1 MANGVRRWLPP
12 MLIIAA
18 FAASVGV
25 FLRLPPSVALRLD
38 GVLPFAVSDE
48 GRAMTRG
55 GVFLVPAAM
64 LLIWI
69 AFRAAP
75 TAAGQRL
82 GRRMFSRAPDAVTDP
97 AHFERFGSTYDTI
110 VLGVVGLMAGLHA
123 AMLFALLGYAAIAP
137 RLIPVALG
145 VALVVMG
152 NVMPRLRPNW
162 VAGLRTPRMLESPE
176 LWRGAHRTFGTAF
189 VLSGLLTIG
198 VGLIAPEYGL
208 VTGVGAVLVSC
219 IVGFVASTRVPAAPP
234 VA

>member
-12 MLIIAA
+12 VLIVAAIAA
-18 FAASVGV
+18 SIGVYLRVPVSV
-25 FLRLPPSVALRLD
+25 PLRLD
-38 GVLPFAVSDE
+38 GVLPFDVSGG
-48 GRAMTRG
+48 GRTMTRAG
-55 GVFLVPAAM
+55 LFLVPAAM

-69 AFRAAP
+69 AFRSAP

-82 GRRMFSRAPDAVTDP
+82 GRKLFRRAPEAATDP
-97 AHFERFGSTYDTI
+97 AQFERFRPTYDTI

-123 AMLFALLGYAAIAP
+123 AMLLAFLGYAAAAA
-137 RLIPVALG
+137 RVIPVVLG
-145 VALVVMG
+145 AALVMIG

-162 VAGLRTPRMLESPE
+162 VAGLRTRRMLESPE

-189 VLSGLLTIG
+189 VLSGLLTIA
-198 VGLIAPEYGL
+198 VGLLAPEYGL
-208 VTGVGAVLVSC
+208 VTGIAAILVSC